1 MPVAGTIRVPDVT
14 DYRRNHFFG
23 LTGTYYDKD
32 LTDIVYRYDVLYAPK
47 VGQYI
52 AGNPDRRAGAGS
64 GPTGKWTEMT
74 RWIVAGDRPTYIP
87 WISKQHTF
95 IVAQYV
101 NTWYPDR
108 PANAAQGVFGTAG
121 KTREDSN
128 FAFLAATNWLVNGQL
143 TSTNAFVWDI
153 DNNVGDLGST
163 NVYRYSRNILLG
175 VNAIWYLGR
184 SGRFTDPFFQSV
196 NQRMSE
202 LEATFSYEI

>member
-1 MPVAGTIRVPDVT
+1 
-14 DYRRNHFFG
+14 
-23 LTGTYYDKD
+23 
-32 LTDIVYRYDVLYAPK
+32 
-47 VGQYI
+47 
-52 AGNPDRRAGAGS
+52 
-64 GPTGKWTEMT
+64 
-74 RWIVAGDRPTYIP
+74 
-87 WISKQHTF
+87 
-95 IVAQYV
+95 V

-108 PANAAQGVFGTAG
+108 PSNTAQGVFGTAG
-121 KTREDSN
+121 KIREISN
-128 FAFLAATNWLVNGQL
+128 FGFLAATNWLVNGQL

-153 DNNVGDLGST
+153 DNNCGDLGST